1 MIEEKQERQ
10 DKDDKEKVERGE
22 ANQKNSNDKETA
34 KIKFKRPLIKLSGEI
49 LGGERKFGLEPSVFY
64 KIADEIIDGYNLG
77 AEIAIVVGGGN
88 IIRGITAEKTGIDR
102 TTADYMGML
111 ATIINALFLQEII
124 EKKGYPCRVMSAIHT
139 PAVCEPYIRR
149 RAIRHLEKGRIVI
162 FAGGTGNPY
171 FSTDTAA
178 SLRASEIKADVILK
192 ATKVDGVYDS
202 DPLTNKEA
210 VKFDELTYAEFLR
223 LGLKI
228 MDATSVTM
236 CMEKKIPIIV
246 FNINQEGN
254 IRKILL
260 GEKIGTVVHA

>member
-1 MIEEKQERQ
+1 MIEEKHYRDNKREGKKEE
-10 DKDDKEKVERGE
+10 KD
-22 ANQKNSNDKETA
+22 QKNNDKETN
-34 KIKFKRPLIKLSGEI
+34 KIKFKRALIKLSGEI

-64 KIADEIIDGYNLG
+64 KIADEIIEGYNLG

-111 ATIINALFLQEII
+111 ATIINALFLQEVI
-124 EKKGYPCRVMSAIHT
+124 EKKGYQCRVMSAIHT
-139 PAVCEPYIRR
+139 PALCEPYIRR
-149 RAIRHLEKGRIVI
+149 RAIRHLEKGRIII

-210 VKFDELTYAEFLR
+210 VKFDELTYAEFLK

-228 MDATSVTM
+228 MDATSVTL

-260 GEKIGTVVHA
+260 GEKIGTIVHA

>member
-1 MIEEKQERQ
+1 MIEEKHYRDNKQEGKKEE
-10 DKDDKEKVERGE
+10 KD
-22 ANQKNSNDKETA
+22 QKDNDKETN
-34 KIKFKRPLIKLSGEI
+34 KIKFKRALIKLSGEI

-64 KIADEIIDGYNLG
+64 KIADEIIEGYNLG

-111 ATIINALFLQEII
+111 ATIINALFLQEVI
-124 EKKGYPCRVMSAIHT
+124 EKKGYQCRVMSAIHT
-139 PAVCEPYIRR
+139 PALCEPYIRR
-149 RAIRHLEKGRIVI
+149 RAIRHLEKGRIII

-210 VKFDELTYAEFLR
+210 VKFDELTYAEFLK

-228 MDATSVTM
+228 MDATSVTL

-260 GEKIGTVVHA
+260 GEKIGTIVHA

>member
-1 MIEEKQERQ
+1 MDEK
-10 DKDDKEKVERGE
+10 KEKNEE
-22 ANQKNSNDKETA
+22 QNSNQKEK
-34 KIKFKRPLIKLSGEI
+34 KLKYRRILLKLSGEI
-49 LGGERKFGLEPSVFY
+49 FGGEKKFGLEPSVFY
-64 KIADEIIDGYNLG
+64 EIADEIIEAYNLG
-77 AEIAIVVGGGN
+77 AEISIVVGGGN

-111 ATIINALFLQEII
+111 ATIINALFLQEIL
-124 EKKGYPCRVMSAIHT
+124 EKKGYQCRVMSAVHT
-139 PAVCEPYIRR
+139 PALCEPYIRR

-210 VKFDELTYAEFLR
+210 VKFDEISYAEFLR
-223 LGLKI
+223 LNLKI
-228 MDATSVTM
+228 MDATSVTL
-236 CMEKKIPIIV
+236 CMERKIPIIV
-246 FNINQEGN
+246 FNIYQKGN
-254 IRKILL
+254 IKRILL
-260 GEKIGTVVHA
+260 GEKVGTLVHA

>member
-1 MIEEKQERQ
+1 MIEEKHYRDNKREGKKEE
-10 DKDDKEKVERGE
+10 KD
-22 ANQKNSNDKETA
+22 QKDNDKETN
-34 KIKFKRPLIKLSGEI
+34 KIKFKRALIKLSGEI

-64 KIADEIIDGYNLG
+64 KIADEIIEGYNLG

-111 ATIINALFLQEII
+111 ATIINALFLQEVI
-124 EKKGYPCRVMSAIHT
+124 EKKGYQCRVMSAIHT
-139 PAVCEPYIRR
+139 PALCEPYIRR
-149 RAIRHLEKGRIVI
+149 RAIRHLEKGRIII

-210 VKFDELTYAEFLR
+210 VKFDELTYAEFLK

-228 MDATSVTM
+228 MDATSVTL

-260 GEKIGTVVHA
+260 GEKIGTIVHA